1 MLPSTYICARKIRR
15 ISLNQKHKVK
25 HGLRAK
31 REAKNQ
37 DFRWTKKTRWSISS
51 ARSAEKIVI
60 DFSHCEVQ
68 RNSCCLSKRISGSMW
83 FNQTEDQKLF
93 LEWWFNE
100 NNAVVCLVIHFEAVL
115 YLWLGWFNENNAA
128 ICLVVHF
135 KAVLYL
141 WFNENG
147 GSTKNHTYI
156 CARSA
161 HPDGN
166 MPFKCGRP

>member
-1 MLPSTYICARKIRR
+1 MRAQNPANFVEPKTQGKTWASREARSQKSGF
-15 ISLNQKHKVK
+15 SLNQKDKVK
-25 HGLRAK
+25 HKLRAK
-31 REAKNQ
+31 RGENCY
-37 DFRWTKKTRWSISS
+37 S
-51 ARSAEKIVI
+51 

-100 NNAVVCLVIHFEAVL
+100 NNAVVCLVIHFKAVL
-115 YLWLGWFNENNAA
+115 YLWLRWFNENNAA